1 MQGQGDDKGGAL
13 SGRAFYL
20 DRAAFV
26 INDVFD
32 DGQPQ
37 TGTLDMIADNF
48 VAAVERVKKLRQAV
62 FVDSDA
68 SIADNELI
76 IADMRILGRQLA
88 DFKADRTAFRSKF
101 NSVADDIVRNAL
113 QMQDVA

>member
-37 TGTLDMIADNF
+37 TGTFDMIADNF

-68 SIADNELI
+68 SIADDELI
-76 IADMRILGRQLA
+76 IADMRIFGRQLA
-88 DFKADRTAFRSKF
+88 DFKADHTAIRC
-101 NSVADDIVRNAL
+101 
-113 QMQDVA
+113 